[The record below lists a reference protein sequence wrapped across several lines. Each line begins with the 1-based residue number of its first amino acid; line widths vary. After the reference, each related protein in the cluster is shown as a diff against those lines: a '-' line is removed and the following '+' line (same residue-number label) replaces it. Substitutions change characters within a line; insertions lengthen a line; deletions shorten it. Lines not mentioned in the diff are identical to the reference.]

1 VSCREAPGGEA
12 ADLLMQLRLIRR
24 RGPGS
29 QRYNRSMSIKVA
41 YRDGVF
47 EPLEKVEGAQPGAIY
62 TAFSEDELRDFLE
75 TLGWLK
81 AAEKSFGFWNNPA
94 DADYDAL

>member
-1 VSCREAPGGEA
+1 
-12 ADLLMQLRLIRR
+12 
-24 RGPGS
+24 
-29 QRYNRSMSIKVA
+29 MSIKVA

-47 EPLEKVEGAQPGAIY
+47 EPLDGVDGAKPGMIY

-81 AAEKSFGFWNNPA
+81 AAEKSFEFWNNPA
-94 DADYDAL
+94 DAVSDTL

>member
-1 VSCREAPGGEA
+1 
-12 ADLLMQLRLIRR
+12 
-24 RGPGS
+24 
-29 QRYNRSMSIKVA
+29 MSIKIA

-75 TLGWLK
+75 TVGWLK
-81 AAEKSFGFWNNPA
+81 AAEKSFDFWNNPA
-94 DADYDAL
+94 DAAYDTL